1 MRNLSTVSK
10 VLLADFSLR
19 REPNP
24 TTPILSPR
32 RIFSKLLF
40 RSSSK
45 PRSALLD
52 ARQEEEVIPFLLTV
66 VARDP
71 NLFVVALIA
80 LL

>member
-1 MRNLSTVSK
+1 M
-10 VLLADFSLR
+10 
-19 REPNP
+19 
-24 TTPILSPR
+24 
-32 RIFSKLLF
+32 
-40 RSSSK
+40 
-45 PRSALLD
+45 LD